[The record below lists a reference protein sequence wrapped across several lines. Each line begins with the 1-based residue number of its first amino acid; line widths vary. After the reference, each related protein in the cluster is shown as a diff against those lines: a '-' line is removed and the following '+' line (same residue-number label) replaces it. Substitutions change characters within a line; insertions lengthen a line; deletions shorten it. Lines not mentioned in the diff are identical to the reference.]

1 MHCCLHLVGQ
11 IVSVGRLDQL
21 LISYYKRDIRNGILT
36 PERVYFD
43 ILLWS
48 YHIRYTTL
56 KDDAVDWNVFS
67 VHAFVAQLCDK

>member
-21 LISYYKRDIRNGILT
+21 LISYYKRDIRKGILT
-36 PERVYFD
+36 PERVCFD

-48 YHIRYTTL
+48 YHIRYTGSSL
-56 KDDAVDWNVFS
+56 KINS
-67 VHAFVAQLCDK
+67 HKINSPEINS